1 MIVGKSDETGEF
13 NGDNI
18 YQEYSDDSNICNK
31 KEIKHKD
38 GIFIIHYTGRCNTYE
53 EMIDENIVYA

>member
-1 MIVGKSDETGEF
+1 MIVGKSDEHRESLNMCEF

-18 YQEYSDDSNICNK
+18 HQGYSDDSNICNE

-38 GIFIIHYTGRCNTYE
+38 GILTIRYMKRCK
-53 EMIDENIVYA
+53 